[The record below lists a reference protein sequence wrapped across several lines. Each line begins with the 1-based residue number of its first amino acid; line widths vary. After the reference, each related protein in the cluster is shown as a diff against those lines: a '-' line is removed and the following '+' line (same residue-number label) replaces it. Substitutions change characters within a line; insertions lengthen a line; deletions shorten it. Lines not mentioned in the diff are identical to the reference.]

1 MKTAVS
7 VPDELFRQAEAAA
20 RRLQMSRSELY
31 STALARYL
39 EKAEDDETTRRLNE
53 VYAKEPSNLDPA
65 IRRAQFKTLSKD
77 SW

>member
-7 VPDELFRQAEAAA
+7 VPDELFRQAEVAA

-31 STALARYL
+31 STALAKYL
-39 EKAEDDETTRRLNE
+39 AKAEDDETTRRLNE
-53 VYAKEPSNLDPA
+53 VYAKEQSNLDPA